1 MDQELERGA
10 RGVLTDREFVWDGPS
25 RLCDV
30 PLSKCHNVM
39 DLMVACVGP
48 FTRKAEICHSVIYNF
63 FFHYFFLFQTNL
75 AVKYLNLMKFITFK
89 TQFPLLL

>member
-1 MDQELERGA
+1 MDQELERGT

-30 PLSKCHNVM
+30 PLSKCHNVK

-48 FTRKAEICHSVIYNF
+48 
-63 FFHYFFLFQTNL
+63 L
-75 AVKYLNLMKFITFK
+75 
-89 TQFPLLL
+89 

>member
-48 FTRKAEICHSVIYNF
+48 LREKLKFVTLLYIIF
-63 FFHYFFLFQTNL
+63 FSIIFFYS
-75 AVKYLNLMKFITFK
+75 KPI
-89 TQFPLLL
+89 LLLNT